1 MSMQCTFT
9 TPQFEKSAIGIARF
23 LRPIAALVLAGS
35 LAFASSVQA
44 QTYKVGTTTSG
55 MPFTFLD
62 LGSEKIQGFI
72 PDLMQALADEQN
84 FTFELVPSR
93 FDSLIPA
100 IGAGKIQII
109 AAPMY
114 ITEERQKIV
123 DFTHPIY
130 TYGEGLLQKAGD
142 KTDYR
147 SLDDLKGKVV
157 GVETGTTFIEI
168 LQKRGDIKEIKTY
181 GSSADLMRDVALG
194 RADVG
199 LWDAPILAFQ
209 LKKDVNTKLK
219 LAPDYTAQMSGSI
232 GFSVKNGNG
241 EVLKKLDDGLDA
253 LKKDGRLNA
262 LLKKWSLE

>member
-9 TPQFEKSAIGIARF
+9 TPQSRKTRFGLARF
-23 LRPIAALVLAGS
+23 LRPIASLLLVGS
-35 LAFASSVQA
+35 LAFAGSVQA

-72 PDLMQALADEQN
+72 PDLMQALAEEQD
-84 FTFELVPSR
+84 FTYELVPSR

-114 ITEERQKIV
+114 ITEEREKIV

-130 TYGEGLLQKAGD
+130 TYGEGLLQKAD
-142 KTDYR
+142 DTTDYR

-168 LQKRGDIKEIKTY
+168 LQKRGDIKAIKTY

-199 LWDAPILAFQ
+199 LWDAPILSFQ
-209 LKKDVNTKLK
+209 LKKDVNTQLK
-219 LAPDYTAQMSGSI
+219 LAPDYRAQMAGSI

-253 LKKDGRLNA
+253 LKKDGRLAA
-262 LLKKWSLE
+262 LLKKWTLE

>member
-1 MSMQCTFT
+1 MSTQCTLSKF
-9 TPQFEKSAIGIARF
+9 RF
-23 LRPIAALVLAGS
+23 NKTAAGLGRILRPFTSLLLAGS
-35 LAFASSVQA
+35 LAFAGTVQA

-62 LGSEKIQGFI
+62 LGSEEIQGFV
-72 PDLMQALADEQN
+72 PDLMQALAKEQD
-84 FTFELVPSR
+84 FTYELVPSR

-114 ITEERQKIV
+114 ITEEREKVV
-123 DFTHPIY
+123 DFTQPIY
-130 TYGEGLLQKAGD
+130 TYGEGLLQQADDPTG
-142 KTDYR
+142 YR
-147 SLDDLKGKVV
+147 TLDDLKGKVV

-181 GSSADLMRDVALG
+181 GSSVDLMRDVALG

-209 LKKDVNTKLK
+209 LQKKPNAKLK
-219 LAPDYTAQMSGSI
+219 VAPNYHAQMSGSI
-232 GFSVKNGNG
+232 GFSVKDGNT
-241 EVLKKLDDGLDA
+241 ELLNKLNDGLDA
-253 LKKDGRLNA
+253 LRKDGRLDA
-262 LLKKWSLE
+262 LLKKWTLE